1 MGIPRLLLERGH
13 KVITL
18 SHLPAHDLDLSA
30 DYPNL
35 YWPFGQHI
43 LSGAKLVAHHPNLYA
58 VYLTNHGCGP
68 DTMLSYLFRKEMG
81 EKPYLHIEVDEHF
94 SPVGVITRIEAFLQ
108 SLESRSSQPLPD
120 HFKLTAVEHCSTKV
134 VDIPESNHGPL
145 YVLDLPP
152 FTTYL
157 RKYAEMVWNVETHP
171 MPLGGTS
178 LVLGRGE
185 TSSKEYLPFPALLG
199 GILNAAEKESDSF
212 QMLIPSTQ
220 GAEAD
225 GQYPWAVEAVL
236 ANRGLERVTLVSPEL
251 ETLPEN
257 IPDPDLLFRAV
268 LAGDLILCAPPEQR
282 SALSPDDIPNWDS
295 LSTLAAQIGSI
306 PVKSQPLAAV
316 GEPLTLFALND
327 GVLGTLEQQGRSLYR
342 APLSE
347 YLWFLW
353 RDSGS
358 VIAASWTE
366 QMTELGRLLRERSSF
381 SKDPEGMRT
390 AADQLLPGFAG
401 ANGRYRLAKAREL
414 GRTSAG
420 VLTLAPRY
428 ENTETVLD
436 MTGALDGTSH
446 FHLAMDSDWDESSWS
461 RLNSF
466 LYYLK

>member
-1 MGIPRLLLERGH
+1 
-13 KVITL
+13 
-18 SHLPAHDLDLSA
+18 
-30 DYPNL
+30 
-35 YWPFGQHI
+35 
-43 LSGAKLVAHHPNLYA
+43 
-58 VYLTNHGCGP
+58 
-68 DTMLSYLFRKEMG
+68 
-81 EKPYLHIEVDEHF
+81 
-94 SPVGVITRIEAFLQ
+94 
-108 SLESRSSQPLPD
+108 
-120 HFKLTAVEHCSTKV
+120 
-134 VDIPESNHGPL
+134 
-145 YVLDLPP
+145 
-152 FTTYL
+152 
-157 RKYAEMVWNVETHP
+157 MVWNVETHP

-327 GVLGTLEQQGRSLYR
+327 GVLGTLERQGRPLYR

-347 YLWFLW
+347 YWGAYW
-353 RDSGS
+353 GRE
-358 VIAASWTE
+358 AASPKIQRGCVLQRISCCRDLPEPTVGTVWPRHGNLAE
-366 QMTELGRLLRERSSF
+366 HRL
-381 SKDPEGMRT
+381 
-390 AADQLLPGFAG
+390 
-401 ANGRYRLAKAREL
+401 
-414 GRTSAG
+414 
-420 VLTLAPRY
+420 VC
-428 ENTETVLD
+428 
-436 MTGALDGTSH
+436 
-446 FHLAMDSDWDESSWS
+446 
-461 RLNSF
+461 
-466 LYYLK
+466 

>member
-1 MGIPRLLLERGH
+1 M
-13 KVITL
+13 
-18 SHLPAHDLDLSA
+18 
-30 DYPNL
+30 
-35 YWPFGQHI
+35 
-43 LSGAKLVAHHPNLYA
+43 
-58 VYLTNHGCGP
+58 
-68 DTMLSYLFRKEMG
+68 
-81 EKPYLHIEVDEHF
+81 
-94 SPVGVITRIEAFLQ
+94 GVITRIEAFLQ
-108 SLESRSSQPLPD
+108 SLESRPSQPLPE
-120 HFKLTAVEHCSTKV
+120 HFQLTAVERCSTKV
-134 VDIPESNHGPL
+134 VDTPEPSRGPL

-152 FTTYL
+152 FTTYF
-157 RKYAEMVWNVETHP
+157 RKYAEMVWNVETRT
-171 MPLGGTS
+171 MPLSDTS
-178 LVLGRGE
+178 LVLGRAE

-225 GQYPWAVEAVL
+225 GQYPWAAEAVL
-236 ANRGLERVTLVSPEL
+236 ANRGLGRVTLVSPEL
-251 ETLPEN
+251 ETLPEHV
-257 IPDPDLLFRAV
+257 PDPDLLFRAV
-268 LAGDLILCAPPEQR
+268 LTGDLILCAPPEQR
-282 SALSPDDIPNWDS
+282 SALSPHDIPDWDS
-295 LSTLAAQIGSI
+295 LNALASQIGSI

-327 GVLGTLEQQGRSLYR
+327 GVLETLEQQGRSLYR

-353 RDSGS
+353 RDAGS

-390 AADQLLPGFAG
+390 AADQLLPGFVG

-428 ENTETVLD
+428 ENTDTVLD

>member
-1 MGIPRLLLERGH
+1 
-13 KVITL
+13 
-18 SHLPAHDLDLSA
+18 
-30 DYPNL
+30 
-35 YWPFGQHI
+35 
-43 LSGAKLVAHHPNLYA
+43 
-58 VYLTNHGCGP
+58 
-68 DTMLSYLFRKEMG
+68 MLSYLFRKEMG

-108 SLESRSSQPLPD
+108 SLENRPSQPLPER
-120 HFKLTAVEHCSTKV
+120 FQFTAVEHCSTKV
-134 VDIPESNHGPL
+134 VDTPESNRGPL
-145 YVLDLPP
+145 YVLNLPP

-157 RKYAEMVWNVETHP
+157 RKYAEMVWNVETRP

-178 LVLGRGE
+178 LVLGRAE

-199 GILNAAEKESDSF
+199 GILDAAEKESDSF

-236 ANRGLERVTLVSPEL
+236 ANRGLGRVTLVSPEL

-257 IPDPDLLFRAV
+257 VPDPDLLFRAV

-282 SALSPDDIPNWDS
+282 KALSPEDIPNWDS
-295 LSTLAAQIGSI
+295 LGTLAAQIGSM
-306 PVKSQPLAAV
+306 PVKSLPLAAV
-316 GEPLTLFALND
+316 GEPLTLFALD
-327 GVLGTLEQQGRSLYR
+327 DKVLETLERQGRFLCR

-353 RDSGS
+353 RDAGS
-358 VIAASWTE
+358 AIAASWTDK
-366 QMTELGRLLRERSSF
+366 MTELGHLLGARSSF

-390 AADQLLPGFAG
+390 TVDHLLPGFSG

-414 GRTSAG
+414 GQTSAG

-428 ENTETVLD
+428 ENTATVLD
-436 MTGALDGTSH
+436 MTGELDGIPH
-446 FHLAMDSDWDESSWS
+446 LHLAMDSDWDESVWS
-461 RLNSF
+461 RLKSF